1 MRDNL
6 EAAMPPAAEEAAA
19 EDPPIEPE
27 PREPS
32 VLPPLADSEL
42 SFEFWGSKWT
52 VVVRISDDEA
62 QGDWLDVG
70 DAEVTD
76 GGRRIVIQLA
86 GAHSFM
92 ARFAHR
98 DPEVMQALVRVAAA
112 LGISEALLRN
122 LGGPNPA
129 AIRRTT
135 NELLRDVFSTI

>member
-19 EDPPIEPE
+19 EDH
-27 PREPS
+27 PS
-32 VLPPLADSEL
+32 NPNHASRGRCLRWPTWES

-52 VVVRISDDEA
+52 VVVRISDDES

-70 DAEVTD
+70 DAEITD

-92 ARFAHR
+92 ARCAPRSGSYAGLSSSGCRAWHK
-98 DPEVMQALVRVAAA
+98 
-112 LGISEALLRN
+112 
-122 LGGPNPA
+122 
-129 AIRRTT
+129 
-135 NELLRDVFSTI
+135 